1 MTIVELICTA
11 IKRSYVQLVKEGTIQ
26 IEQKKLDDDNMLYD
40 QMMTNSKVNL
50 LFKTIMKMNADIIED

>member
-26 IEQKKLDDDNMLYD
+26 IEQKKLDEDNMLYD

-50 LFKTIMKMNADIIED
+50 LFKTIMKMNADIMED